1 MVTINNS
8 AVGFLYIQ

>member
-8 AVGFLYIQ
+8 AVEFL